1 MNQRAVLAVAGQ
13 NDRPAIRTFQRH
25 RSDIQPQPGL
35 GLGTAVALIAGSLE
49 DWLHLGRKVDS
60 WCARCQMMLTH
71 IVDGVTEKKVV
82 RVHCNTCK
90 SQHTYKP
97 SEPIKAV
104 ARAQPG
110 KARSTRYKVL
120 LNGSD
125 AAPKSYSPQDKYQP
139 GDVLKH
145 ASFGMGV
152 VTTAGKDGTK
162 IEVLFEGGSKLLV
175 HGR

>member
-1 MNQRAVLAVAGQ
+1 METEFSKPRIGG
-13 NDRPAIRTFQRH
+13 I
-25 RSDIQPQPGL
+25 I
-35 GLGTAVALIAGSLE
+35 
-49 DWLHLGRKVDS
+49 DS
-60 WCARCQMMLTH
+60 WCGKCKLILAHTIEAMVL
-71 IVDGVTEKKVV
+71 DKPV

>member
-1 MNQRAVLAVAGQ
+1 METEFSKPR
-13 NDRPAIRTFQRH
+13 
-25 RSDIQPQPGL
+25 
-35 GLGTAVALIAGSLE
+35 IAGTI
-49 DWLHLGRKVDS
+49 DS
-60 WCARCQMMLTH
+60 WCGKCKLILAHTIEAMVLDTPL
-71 IVDGVTEKKVV
+71 

>member
-1 MNQRAVLAVAGQ
+1 METEFSKPR
-13 NDRPAIRTFQRH
+13 
-25 RSDIQPQPGL
+25 
-35 GLGTAVALIAGSLE
+35 IAGTI
-49 DWLHLGRKVDS
+49 DS
-60 WCARCQMMLTH
+60 WCGKCKLILAHTIEAMVL
-71 IVDGVTEKKVV
+71 DKPV

-110 KARSTRYKVL
+110 KARSTR
-120 LNGSD
+120 
-125 AAPKSYSPQDKYQP
+125 KYQP